1 MYIAFVPAVPENNSQ
16 EDESNNRLSELEP
29 APLEMN
35 TNSEVA
41 HSGGEI
47 WQLVESNCDQLGNFA
62 YGINNEFDPRTAG
75 NEAYNVHTKHELG
88 TTILFN
94 EAYNV
99 MDELD
104 PTTRKNEAYT
114 TL

>member
-1 MYIAFVPAVPENNSQ
+1 MNK
-16 EDESNNRLSELEP
+16 SNKRLSELEP
-29 APLEMN
+29 AFFEMN

-47 WQLVESNCDQLGNFA
+47 WQLVESDCDQLGNFA
-62 YGINNEFDPRTAG
+62 YGINNEFDPRTVG
-75 NEAYNVHTKHELG
+75 NEAYNVHAKHELG

-99 MDELD
+99 VDELD

>member
-47 WQLVESNCDQLGNFA
+47 WQLVESDCDQLGNFA